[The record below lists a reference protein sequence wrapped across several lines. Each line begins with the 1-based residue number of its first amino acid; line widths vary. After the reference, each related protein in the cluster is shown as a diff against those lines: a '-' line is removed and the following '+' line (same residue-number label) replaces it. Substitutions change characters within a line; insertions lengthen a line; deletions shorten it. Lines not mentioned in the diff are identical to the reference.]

1 MSEPT
6 IETLARRLDR
16 VERENRRLKQ
26 VGVMALAV
34 IAAVVLMGQVSPSK
48 LVEAE
53 MIFLQDAKGK
63 PRGALGVNDDGTVF
77 LRFADKD
84 GRSRAEVGVL
94 ADGTANLVFR
104 DKTNIARVG
113 LTHWRDGKTTFLITD
128 KDQPRFGLALT
139 ADGSLSLN
147 FYGQGGINFWD
158 QAGEMRLSLGVSGD
172 GKPDLVLSDKAG
184 VMRAV
189 LGISSLETEQTGVV
203 EQRPES
209 SLVLFDKAG
218 KVIWSAP

>member
-1 MSEPT
+1 MNEPT
-6 IETLARRLDR
+6 IETLVRRLER
-16 VERENRRLKQ
+16 VERENRWLNRI
-26 VGVMALAV
+26 GVATLAV

-63 PRGALGVNDDGTVF
+63 PRGALGVNDDGMVF
-77 LRFADKD
+77 LGLADKD
-84 GRSRAEVGVL
+84 GTSRAEVSVL
-94 ADGTANLVFR
+94 ADGSANLVFR

-113 LTHWRDGKTTFLITD
+113 LTHWKDGKTTFLLTD

-147 FYGQGGINFWD
+147 VYEHGGLYFWD
-158 QAGEMRLSLGVSGD
+158 KAGESRLVLGVLSD
-172 GKPDLVLSDKAG
+172 GLPHLTLLDKAG
-184 VMRAV
+184 VIRAA
-189 LGISSLETEQTGVV
+189 LGSTSLETEQTGVV

-209 SLVLFDKAG
+209 SIVLFDKAG
-218 KVIWSAP
+218 NVIWSAP